1 MDKFK
6 LRKKEKKSVAVTDY
20 EKMNNKG
27 FFLQANTKSLK
38 LQIHKR
44 KSNKVIR
51 CNDLN
56 LYSVKNGFFI

>member
-38 LQIHKR
+38 L
-44 KSNKVIR
+44 
-51 CNDLN
+51 
-56 LYSVKNGFFI
+56 